1 MNSRIVLTRLNQ
13 QALTYALLLTH
24 IYTSKLFAGHTLML
38 ILAQEFWDKY
48 QLVPKKIFND
58 RNKGDGRKSG
68 KRFFKKV

>member
-1 MNSRIVLTRLNQ
+1 
-13 QALTYALLLTH
+13 
-24 IYTSKLFAGHTLML
+24 ML